1 MASITDFKSALASGV
16 QRQHKWRVLLSF
28 PASVVVAN
36 DTIREASL
44 LATTTSTPTSQI
56 GVIEV
61 AWGGRIVPIPGDR
74 NFSTEMP
81 ITFVSVNDDATY
93 EAFMRWQNALNTY
106 AGNTSVSSDVYA
118 DIELQLLDQSDN
130 VTSAFVLRDAFPVTV
145 GEKALDATAMDSF
158 SQFDVSIRYTYFEYY
173 KNGQR
178 ITS

>member
-36 DTIREASL
+36 ETIREASL

-61 AWGGRIVPIPGDR
+61 SWGGRIVPIPGDR

-93 EAFMRWQNALNTY
+93 EAFMRWQDAMNSFE
-106 AGNTSVSSDVYA
+106 GNYGVSDVYA

-130 VTSAFVLRDAFPVTV
+130 VTSSFVLRDAFPVTV
-145 GEKALDATAMDSF
+145 GEKALDATAMDSYAT
-158 SQFDVSIRYTYFEYY
+158 FDCSIRYTHFDYY

>member
-93 EAFMRWQNALNTY
+93 EAFMRWQNAMN
-106 AGNTSVSSDVYA
+106 GFESNFGVSDVYA

-130 VTSAFVLRDAFPVTV
+130 VTSSFVLRDAFPVTV
-145 GEKALDATAMDSF
+145 GEKALDATAMDSYAT
-158 SQFDVSIRYTYFEYY
+158 FDCSIRYTSFDYY